1 MLILLSPAKTL
12 NYDIQPQTETFS
24 QPVFTGEAEILV
36 NQLRKYSPAQLQKL
50 MHINPDLAS
59 LNVQRYQDWRL
70 PFSFENAKQAL
81 LVFKGEVYNGLKA
94 DTLSEDDL
102 LFAQDHLRILSGLY
116 GALRPLDLMQPYRL
130 EMGTKMKVGRKKN
143 LYDFWGDKITD
154 HVMQCIQ
161 SSQQKILINLASN
174 EYFKSLD
181 VSKSDARVI
190 TPVFK
195 DFKNGVYKFIT
206 VYGKNARGMLTR
218 FILKNRL
225 TDVEQIKLFDEAG
238 YYYNDRL
245 SQGDEWVFTR
255 G

>member
-24 QPVFTGEAEILV
+24 QPEYTAEAETLV

-59 LNVQRYQDWRL
+59 LNVQRYQDWHL
-70 PFSFENAKQAL
+70 PFDPDNAKQAL

-116 GALRPLDLMQPYRL
+116 GALSPLDLMQPYRL
-130 EMGTKMKVGRKKN
+130 EMGTKMKVGRKKD
-143 LYDFWGDKITD
+143 LYHFWGDKITH
-154 HVMQCIQ
+154 HVKQLLQ
-161 SSQQKILINLASN
+161 SSQQKVLINLASN
-174 EYFKSLD
+174 EYFKTID
-181 VSKSDARVI
+181 TSKLDARVI

-195 DFKNGVYKFIT
+195 DYKNGVYKFIT
-206 VYGKNARGMLTR
+206 VYGKNARGMLSR
-218 FILKNRL
+218 FIIKKRI
-225 TDVEQIKLFDEAG
+225 TDVENLKLFDEAG
-238 YYYNDRL
+238 YYYNDRM
-245 SQGDEWVFTR
+245 SEGNEWVFTR